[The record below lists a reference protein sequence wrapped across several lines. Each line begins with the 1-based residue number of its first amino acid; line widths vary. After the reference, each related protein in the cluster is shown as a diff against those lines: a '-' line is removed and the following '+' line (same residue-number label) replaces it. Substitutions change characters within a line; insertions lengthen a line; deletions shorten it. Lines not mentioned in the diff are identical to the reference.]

1 MSAVADG
8 TGAGGKVG
16 PAKVVAVVGASA
28 DRRKFGNKAVRAFAR
43 QGYDV
48 KPIHPAADRIEGL
61 PAYPSVAA
69 VPGPV
74 EMVTMY
80 VPPDVGVGLLDDIA
94 AKRPAELWVNPGAE
108 SPELLARAEALGL
121 HPIVACS
128 ILGIGESPTQ
138 F

>member
-1 MSAVADG
+1 M
-8 TGAGGKVG
+8 TGGKVA

-48 KPIHPAADRIEGL
+48 KPIHPVADRIEGL
-61 PAYPSVAA
+61 AAYPSVAA

-80 VPPDVGVGLLDDIA
+80 VPPEVGIGLLPEIA
-94 AKRPAELWVNPGAE
+94 AKGPAELWVNPGAE
-108 SPELLARAEALGL
+108 SPEFLARAEALGL
-121 HPIVACS
+121 RPIVACS